1 MNIILQNLSVQ
12 ASTVKGDNL
21 LTFQT
26 EMLMLIIY
34 AHYTVSYFNFHL
46 VQPCTNCI
54 CVENNRFSNVIKD
67 TPSFTFIL
75 SRHKILLCTGEG

>member
-1 MNIILQNLSVQ
+1 MNKKKYVRTNSLIIMSIILQNLSVQ
-12 ASTVKGDNL
+12 ASTVRGDNL

-46 VQPCTNCI
+46 VQPCSNYI
-54 CVENNRFSNVIKD
+54 YVENNQFS
-67 TPSFTFIL
+67 IL
-75 SRHKILLCTGEG
+75 R